1 MVVSRLGLSPSILF
15 FGAFEFM
22 VSRFANTPAA
32 GSSDENPSRSAGGV
46 VKDLAQL
53 FKLLADETRLR
64 ILDMLGARKELC
76 VRDLWERLG
85 QSQPAVSHHLGLL
98 RMAGLVDTRHEG
110 KHIYYRI
117 DRERFEQLMAMIQQT
132 RVGAQVLANGEPA
145 GVEPAEHES

>member
-1 MVVSRLGLSPSILF
+1 MISRLSSSVTP
-15 FGAFEFM
+15 E
-22 VSRFANTPAA
+22 SR
-32 GSSDENPSRSAGGV
+32 DEATGRPTGGV

-117 DRERFEQLMAMIQQT
+117 HQERFDEMMGMMQQT
-132 RVGAQVLANGEPA
+132 QVGERLLSA
-145 GVEPAEHES
+145 GAESVKPQEMSGDPSASV

>member
-1 MVVSRLGLSPSILF
+1 MISRLSSS
-15 FGAFEFM
+15 
-22 VSRFANTPAA
+22 VTPETRDE
-32 GSSDENPSRSAGGV
+32 GSGRPTDGI

-117 DRERFEQLMAMIQQT
+117 HQERFDEMMGMMQQT
-132 RVGAQVLANGEPA
+132 QVGERLLSAGAESEQPHEMSTGESA
-145 GVEPAEHES
+145 SA

>member
-1 MVVSRLGLSPSILF
+1 MISRSG
-15 FGAFEFM
+15 
-22 VSRFANTPAA
+22 NTPQP
-32 GSSDENPSRSAGGV
+32 ESRSEKTGRLTGGV

-117 DRERFEQLMAMIQQT
+117 DRERFEQLMDMIQQT
-132 RVGAQVLANGEPA
+132 RVGSQVLAAGEHSQQ
-145 GVEPAEHES
+145 ED

>member
-1 MVVSRLGLSPSILF
+1 MISRLSSS
-15 FGAFEFM
+15 
-22 VSRFANTPAA
+22 VTPETRGEAT
-32 GSSDENPSRSAGGV
+32 GRPTGGV

-117 DRERFEQLMAMIQQT
+117 HQERFDEMMGLIQQT
-132 RVGAQVLANGEPA
+132 QVGGRLLAAGAEPEQPQEISAGETA
-145 GVEPAEHES
+145 SV

>member
-1 MVVSRLGLSPSILF
+1 MISRLSSS
-15 FGAFEFM
+15 
-22 VSRFANTPAA
+22 VTPEKR
-32 GSSDENPSRSAGGV
+32 DEAPRRPTGGV
-46 VKDLAQL
+46 VKDLAGL

-117 DRERFEQLMAMIQQT
+117 HQERFDEMMGMMQQT
-132 RVGAQVLANGEPA
+132 QVGERLLHAGEDSETPQEMPAAELASPE
-145 GVEPAEHES
+145 

>member
-1 MVVSRLGLSPSILF
+1 MVISRLSGTVRTETSEDVSRGPTR
-15 FGAFEFM
+15 GA
-22 VSRFANTPAA
+22 
-32 GSSDENPSRSAGGV
+32 

-76 VRDLWERLG
+76 VKDLWERLG

-117 DRERFEQLMAMIQQT
+117 HQERFDELMGLIQQT
-132 RVGAQVLANGEPA
+132 RVGSKLLAAEEQSQASGETPTPTAPSQDGTA
-145 GVEPAEHES
+145 G

>member
-1 MVVSRLGLSPSILF
+1 MISRLSSS
-15 FGAFEFM
+15 
-22 VSRFANTPAA
+22 VTPEKR
-32 GSSDENPSRSAGGV
+32 DEVPRRPTGGV

-117 DRERFEQLMAMIQQT
+117 HQERFDEMMGMMQQT
-132 RVGAQVLANGEPA
+132 QVGERLLHAGEDSETPQEMPA
-145 GVEPAEHES
+145 ADSPTA

>member
-1 MVVSRLGLSPSILF
+1 MISRLSSS
-15 FGAFEFM
+15 
-22 VSRFANTPAA
+22 VTPETR
-32 GSSDENPSRSAGGV
+32 DEATGRPTGGV

-117 DRERFEQLMAMIQQT
+117 HQERFDEMMGMMQQT
-132 RVGAQVLANGEPA
+132 QVGERLLSAGAEPEQPPETPTGESA
-145 GVEPAEHES
+145 SA

>member
-1 MVVSRLGLSPSILF
+1 MISRVSNAVTNEP
-15 FGAFEFM
+15 
-22 VSRFANTPAA
+22 P
-32 GSSDENPSRSAGGV
+32 SAGPVGGTSVV

-64 ILDMLGARKELC
+64 ILDMLGRRKELC
-76 VRDLWERLG
+76 VRDLWQHLG

-117 DRERFEQLMAMIQQT
+117 DQQRFDEMMAMIQHT
-132 RVGAQVLANGEPA
+132 RVGAKVLASSPPSETS
-145 GVEPAEHES
+145 EQR

>member
-1 MVVSRLGLSPSILF
+1 MISRLSSSVTP
-15 FGAFEFM
+15 E
-22 VSRFANTPAA
+22 SR
-32 GSSDENPSRSAGGV
+32 DEATGRPTGGV
-46 VKDLAQL
+46 VMDRA
-53 FKLLADETRLR
+53 LLLMLLGDHPRLR

-117 DRERFEQLMAMIQQT
+117 HQERFDEMMGMMQQT
-132 RVGAQVLANGEPA
+132 QVGERLLSSGADSEAPQEMPA
-145 GVEPAEHES
+145 DQSGSV

>member
-1 MVVSRLGLSPSILF
+1 MVNHLR
-15 FGAFEFM
+15 
-22 VSRFANTPAA
+22 NTMHL
-32 GSSDENPSRSAGGV
+32 GSSDKNSNRPSSGV

-53 FKLLADETRLR
+53 FKLLADETRLK

-132 RVGAQVLANGEPA
+132 RVGSQVLTHSKSEE
-145 GVEPAEHES
+145 VES